1 MRLRGQVE
9 MLWLVARVFGST
21 CVLPLRMRSAP
32 LPVLLQRLTAHP
44 RAGGIGATSLNVE
57 RVARVVE
64 RICQIRVFRSRL
76 FPRACV
82 RQSFALYR
90 ALTGLGYPVV
100 IHFGVRKNGE
110 MVAGHSWVTL
120 HGQVIAERPSV
131 GRFEPVYSYP
141 T

>member
-1 MRLRGQVE
+1 MRLREQAEIG
-9 MLWLVARVFGST
+9 WLVARVFCST

-32 LPVLLQRLTAHP
+32 LPLLLQRMTA
-44 RAGGIGATSLNVE
+44 RRGSRGSEATSLDVE
-57 RVARVVE
+57 RVAQVVE
-64 RICQIRVFRSRL
+64 RICHIRVFRSAL

-82 RQSFALYR
+82 RQSLALYR

-110 MVAGHSWVTL
+110 RVTGHSWVTL
-120 HGQVIAERPSV
+120 HGQVIADRPSV

-141 T
+141 R

>member
-1 MRLRGQVE
+1 MRLRERVE
-9 MLWLVARVFGST
+9 VLWLGARVFGST
-21 CVLPLRMRSAP
+21 CVLPLRLRSAS
-32 LPVLLQRLTAHP
+32 LPVLLQRMTAHP
-44 RAGGIGATSLNVE
+44 GSRGLGETSLNVE
-57 RVARVVE
+57 RVTRVVE

-100 IHFGVRKNGE
+100 IHFGVRKTGE